1 MNHGNSRERVD
12 STEKAG
18 YVVYPG
24 AILRN
29 YRLAESRTEEWDRET
44 IYIAKRQTEP
54 FDRGR
59 WPHMWTEETEIL
71 IGRHLEMNR
80 KA

>member
-1 MNHGNSRERVD
+1 MNHGNSQERVD

-29 YRLAESRTEEWDRET
+29 YRLAESRAEE
-44 IYIAKRQTEP
+44 
-54 FDRGR
+54 
-59 WPHMWTEETEIL
+59 
-71 IGRHLEMNR
+71 
-80 KA
+80 